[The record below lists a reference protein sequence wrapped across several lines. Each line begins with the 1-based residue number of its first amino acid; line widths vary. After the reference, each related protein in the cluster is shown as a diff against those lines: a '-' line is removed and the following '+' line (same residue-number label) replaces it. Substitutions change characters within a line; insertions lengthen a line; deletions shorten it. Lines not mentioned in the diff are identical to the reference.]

1 MKKYKITAIGEVL
14 WDMLPDGKQLGGAPG
29 NFCFHTQNH
38 GADAA
43 TISAIGKDESG
54 REIET
59 LLKERKLKLMLN
71 YPDFATGYVSV
82 KLENGMPSYTI
93 HENVA
98 WDHITLG
105 NEAKEWIKSTD
116 ALCFGSLAQR
126 SKTSRKAIMEGLK
139 IAPEKALKVFDIN
152 LRQHYYNKEI
162 LEQSMTLANL
172 LKLNEDELEIISEMF
187 NLSGNDKKKCH
198 SLMQLFGLDLV
209 ALTLGS
215 QGSWLYTTADESFQK
230 VPEIKVVDT
239 IGAGDS
245 FTATMIMGLLNKKP
259 LEQLH
264 REATE
269 YSAKV
274 CTYSGATPKIS
285 AGSF

>member
-1 MKKYKITAIGEVL
+1 MRKFKITGIGEVL

-29 NFCFHTQNH
+29 NFCFHTQNL

-43 TISAIGKDESG
+43 MISAIGRDESG
-54 REIET
+54 EEMEI
-59 LLKERKLKLMLN
+59 LLKDKKLKLMLN

-82 KLENGMPSYTI
+82 KLENGMPTYTI

-98 WDHITLG
+98 WDNITLS
-105 NEAKEWIKSTD
+105 NEAKEWIRVSD
-116 ALCFGSLAQR
+116 AICFGSLAQR
-126 SKTSRKAIMEGLK
+126 SKTSRKAIEEALK
-139 IAPEKALKVFDIN
+139 LAPEKALKVFDIN
-152 LRQHYYNKEI
+152 LRQHYYNRDI
-162 LEQSMTLANL
+162 LERSMTLANL
-172 LKLNEDELEIISEMF
+172 LKLNEDELEIISKMF

-215 QGSWLYTTADESFQK
+215 QGSWLYTPADESFQK

-245 FTATMIMGLLNKKP
+245 FTATMVMGLLNKKP

-264 REATE
+264 LEATA